1 MVASSVFFF
10 LFFIDIIYILLNNS
24 PIHQPIYN
32 LNMGSKGQ
40 LFSMGLTKSN
50 SFHLLLLVMK
60 HKHFY
65 YSDIAS

>member
-10 LFFIDIIYILLNNS
+10 SLMDIIYILLNKS